1 MKTSIMVNALAK
13 VGEDVQQLIAE
24 NLTTIIA
31 AMRDQM
37 IEKAKED
44 PEAKTSFGIS
54 IGATIEPY
62 AGNDAMVKTKIAW
75 AVKATRQA
83 DSVISDHPELDF
95 DNAQAKAGE

>member
-1 MKTSIMVNALAK
+1 MQ
-13 VGEDVQQLIAE
+13 GLIAE

-37 IEKAKED
+37 IEKA
-44 PEAKTSFGIS
+44 EAKPSFGIS

-62 AGNDAMVKTKIAW
+62 GNDANVKTKIAW

-83 DSVISDHPELDF
+83 DSVVSDHPELPF
-95 DNAQAKAGE
+95 EFKKVGEAEYEVKAGE

>member
-13 VGEDVQQLIAE
+13 VGEDVQGLIAE
-24 NLTTIIA
+24 NLTTIIE

-44 PEAKTSFGIS
+44 PEAKLSFGIS
-54 IGATIEPY
+54 IGATIEPF
-62 AGNDAMVKTKIAW
+62 GSDANVKTKIAW

-83 DSVISDHPELDF
+83 DSVVSDQQELDF
-95 DNAQAKAGE
+95 PDVQEKAGE